1 MHHTSSKNFQIFGI
15 MDSMF
20 CDHIYIESESELCE
34 DCGKTTHKTDWKFQ
48 HELHK
53 NWIESGKAILQGWT
67 SI

>member
-1 MHHTSSKNFQIFGI
+1 

-34 DCGKTTHKTDWKFQ
+34 GCGKTTHKTDWKFQ

-53 NWIESGKAILQGWT
+53 NWIESGKAIFQGWT